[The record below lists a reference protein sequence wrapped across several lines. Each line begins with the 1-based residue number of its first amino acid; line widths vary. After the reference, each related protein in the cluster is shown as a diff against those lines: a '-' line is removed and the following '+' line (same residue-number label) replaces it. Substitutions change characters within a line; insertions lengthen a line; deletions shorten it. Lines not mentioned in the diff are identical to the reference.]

1 MPERLTKEQADCVW
15 SSVGYCTNSADY
27 IAIEHPCGI
36 TEAVEADTVDA
47 VLDSL
52 NRTSLIDALRT
63 RAEQAEAERDT
74 LLDILERLHSVQDG
88 CPLHKYNT
96 VWVKAMEDAQAAFDR
111 AGGGA

>member
-1 MPERLTKEQADCVW
+1 MDAMARV
-15 SSVGYCTNSADY
+15 S
-27 IAIEHPCGI
+27 CGFGVMCANENRI
-36 TEAVEADTVDA
+36 
-47 VLDSL
+47 LDL
-52 NRTSLIDALRT
+52 LD
-63 RAEQAEAERDT
+63 ERDT